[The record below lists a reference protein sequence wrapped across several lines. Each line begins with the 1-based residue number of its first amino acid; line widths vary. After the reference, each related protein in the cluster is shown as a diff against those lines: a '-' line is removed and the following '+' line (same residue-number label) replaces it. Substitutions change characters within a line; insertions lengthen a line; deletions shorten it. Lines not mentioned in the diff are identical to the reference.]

1 MGPDRT
7 DGSGTTHPG
16 ITRLP
21 IPILAASRD
30 HIKQVAL
37 QGLEDPRLDTVPFND
52 VAQQSKNYDDYGLRL
67 SGTPFEHLNY
77 IGVLLVGPK
86 KAVSRLTGGLPLA
99 TE

>member
-1 MGPDRT
+1 M
-7 DGSGTTHPG
+7 
-16 ITRLP
+16 P

-30 HIKQVAL
+30 HLKQVVL
-37 QGLEDPRLDTVPFND
+37 QGLEDPRLDTIPFND
-52 VAQQSKNYDDYGLRL
+52 VARQSKNYDDYGTRL
-67 SGTPFEHLNY
+67 SGRRFEHLND